1 MKTLLFLFC
10 SALAINAAPFPP
22 MPAGI
27 TARFMA
33 NSTPVPTKAKVV
45 KPDGKPVS
53 RLVSS
58 TLPPVPMTPYFR
70 VANSEF
76 GTYEV
81 AASALQPAGYGIL
94 IECSSSV
101 TGPYSPLGYFGPA
114 AKDQYVYAGKYTYD
128 ERQFV
133 RATIVTEA
141 TGTKNSL
148 AIVGMNSPAG
158 NGAFSVAAVGPAA
171 ANSAWVGFELPP
183 RWKRK

>member
-1 MKTLLFLFC
+1 MKMLLFLFC
-10 SALAINAAPFPP
+10 SALVIHAAPFPP

-101 TGPYSPLGYFGPA
+101 TGPYETLAVFTPTTTE
-114 AKDQYVYAGKYTYD
+114 QYVYAGKYTYS
-128 ERQFV
+128 ETQFIRAMITPPDAKGGITV
-133 RATIVTEA
+133 RSA
-141 TGTKNSL
+141 S
-148 AIVGMNSPAG
+148 
-158 NGAFSVAAVGPAA
+158 FSVAAKGASWA
-171 ANSAWVGFELPP
+171 GTELPA